1 VTKNDITLEPPTN
14 PTTISKTEKGP
25 GWKRDILI
33 LAILQV
39 ALGSIYLKTV
49 PRLYTDEVWDSS
61 LGYSLAYFGELRH
74 QFIEGFGGMHIHF
87 VQPRVILPLVCAII
101 FKIAG
106 FSILASRT
114 GSLIFSVS
122 AVVSLYALMRRWF
135 GEKQAVCIV
144 IATILHPW
152 FFTASR
158 TTRPEI
164 YCLALSVATLWCMVY
179 SFNASSW
186 WAALLA
192 GIFAALA
199 SLAHPLGLMIDAAVV
214 ASVVI
219 WMRNRKIWRLAL
231 WGCFGF
237 IVVILPYIVYVLW
250 SIQNPEV
257 NFFEQ
262 MHSGWGQRSTL
273 TAGEIR
279 RWKNFLQWPKGG
291 PLAIIM
297 VVSWLLAWYRSPS
310 EDKILA
316 NIIGLYVLILP
327 FASTNTAGRYLVPVV
342 PLFCALMTRAVWR
355 VMTGQIVILWN
366 WSKLRFIVGAGV
378 AVIYVSMCITA
389 VSLMIY
395 RLRGA
400 DFEKVIARVA
410 STVGRE
416 SSVYGEGIFWLGRNH
431 YRYGPYPVDASAVP
445 LRQTVDMIRKH
456 RFDYAIRAAWSFASS
471 YSVASPPAAMPDF
484 RPSLTIDQV
493 CERFG
498 TKVDEFRDPYFGPIE
513 IYKLNWDNNS
523 DPKGT

>member
-1 VTKNDITLEPPTN
+1 MTKNDITLEPPAN
-14 PTTISKTEKGP
+14 PMTTSKTERGH
-25 GWKRDILI
+25 GWKQDILI
-33 LAILQV
+33 LAVLQV

-87 VQPRVILPLVCAII
+87 VQPRVILPFVCAVI

-106 FSILASRT
+106 YSILAGRV
-114 GSLIFSVS
+114 GSLIFSVL
-122 AVVSLYALMRRWF
+122 AVVNLYALMRRWF

-158 TTRPEI
+158 TIRPEI
-164 YCLALSVATLWCMVY
+164 YCIALSMATLWCMVY
-179 SFNASSW
+179 SFDASSW

-199 SLAHPLGLMIDAAVV
+199 SLAHPLGLMIDAAVI

-219 WMRNRKIWRLAL
+219 WMRNRKVWRLAL
-231 WGCFGF
+231 WGCLGF
-237 IVVILPYIVYVLW
+237 VAAILPYIVYVLW

-273 TAGEIR
+273 IAGEIS
-279 RWKNFLQWPKGG
+279 RWKNFLQWPKGA
-291 PLAIIM
+291 PLAVIM
-297 VVSWLLAWYRSPS
+297 FASWLLAWHRSTYA
-310 EDKILA
+310 DKILA
-316 NIIGLYVLILP
+316 AIIGLYAIILP
-327 FASTNTAGRYLVPVV
+327 LSSTNTAGRYLVPVA

-355 VMTGQIVILWN
+355 VMTGQISLLRNWN
-366 WSKLRFIVGAGV
+366 KLRFIVGTGV
-378 AVIYVSMCITA
+378 TVIYVSMCITA
-389 VSLMIY
+389 ISMMIY

-400 DFEKVIARVA
+400 DFEKVITRVA

-416 SSVYGEGIFWLGRNH
+416 NSVYGEGIFWLGHDR
-431 YRYGPYPVDASAVP
+431 YRYGPYPVDSSTVP
-445 LRQTVDMIRKH
+445 LKQTVDMIRKY

-471 YSVASPPAAMPDF
+471 YGAASPPANMPDF

-513 IYKLNWDNNS
+513 IYKLNWD
-523 DPKGT
+523 K